1 MLSLSLGER
10 PMSCWDQLHL
20 HVPAWSLYPRRH
32 GWGHTVSHTFLFW
45 FSVSGLSPLA
55 SSESGTAFLV
65 YMITWKASWKSAL
78 HSSEAS
84 CQILLIMCVATLSG
98 PSTSLSLC
106 PCWRPVSSLHYR
118 NGSEVSLSSCL
129 VSSSSVF
136 LCTLGSLRDLSNPR
150 IPTHH
155 STN

>member
-1 MLSLSLGER
+1 MPGAPLTPETHDTCCPCPWESDR
-10 PMSCWDQLHL
+10 C
-20 HVPAWSLYPRRH
+20 H
-32 GWGHTVSHTFLFW
+32 GGTSYIFMFLPGLFILEGMAGVIPSPTPFLFW
-45 FSVSGLSPLA
+45 LSVSGLSPLA

-118 NGSEVSLSSCL
+118 KALRCPSPPVWSPPHLSS
-129 VSSSSVF
+129 SA
-136 LCTLGSLRDLSNPR
+136 PWEA
-150 IPTHH
+150 
-155 STN
+155 